1 MTRGWTKCWSVEVTK
16 QGLEVIILIK
26 VLPFREPTS
35 VTGKMRT
42 WPLSKA
48 QMRVAMFKGLYLVKL
63 FTQIKAVSIPE
74 GAKSTH
80 MEKSLSFNVFKP

>member
-1 MTRGWTKCWSVEVTK
+1 
-16 QGLEVIILIK
+16 
-26 VLPFREPTS
+26 
-35 VTGKMRT
+35 MRA

-80 MEKSLSFNVFKP
+80 MEKSLSFNVFKT